1 MASKSKFL
9 SSASTSKHNGAAPI
23 AAPIEVVYDESTQEE
38 LREEQPVSRTEHVT
52 SSKEARSEEARDESN
67 PLDSVSSILARL
79 ESVFA
84 VAVGEATSM
93 ANDVQTILKEDS
105 CGYGKSVGVGAA
117 PDAGNVRT
125 PTSKVQPR
133 GSPTTLA
140 LLVKKLDRQQQK
152 LNKAERKIAKAEK
165 KFDEAEKQVVES
177 RKKIRALSEKFNLPM
192 VLNDIDNDE
201 EFEEKLQDV
210 VVNGADSLSDVGQE
224 ILHYAKRLSSTIERT
239 ANEAIFPHGVAD
251 C

>member
-93 ANDVQTILKEDS
+93 AVDVHTILTEDS
-105 CGYGKSVGVGAA
+105 YGKSVGVGAA

-192 VLNDIDNDE
+192 VLNGIDNDE

>member
-1 MASKSKFL
+1 MSFQKMAGKSKFF
-9 SSASTSKHNGAAPI
+9 SSASKHNGA
-23 AAPIEVVYDESTQEE
+23 V
-38 LREEQPVSRTEHVT
+38 
-52 SSKEARSEEARDESN
+52 
-67 PLDSVSSILARL
+67 DSFSSILARL

-93 ANDVQTILKEDS
+93 AVDVHTILTEDS
-105 CGYGKSVGVGAA
+105 YGKSVGVGAA

-165 KFDEAEKQVVES
+165 KFDKAEKQVVES